1 MQIHYEF
8 SERTQKNFK
17 FDHEIDLLKI
27 PNSFE
32 ELEMALQYITEK
44 LYDWGDGSYKFEFED
59 ESCLIVE
66 LVDKDTDEIYFIT
79 YIDQKKGDF
88 NSPFFFFIM
97 QQWGTLLQKDLTFV

>member
-1 MQIHYEF
+1 MQINYEF

-17 FDHEIDLLKI
+17 FDHGINLLEI

-32 ELEMALQYITEK
+32 ELEAALQYIAVK

-66 LVDKDTDEIYFIT
+66 LTDKDTDEIYFMT

-88 NSPFFFFIM
+88 NKSLFLFIV

>member
-8 SERTQKNFK
+8 SKRTRDNFK

-32 ELEMALQYITEK
+32 ELEAALQDITVK

-59 ESCLIVE
+59 ESCLVVE
-66 LVDKDTDEIYFIT
+66 LTDKDTDEIYFMT
-79 YIDQKKGDF
+79 YIE
-88 NSPFFFFIM
+88 
-97 QQWGTLLQKDLTFV
+97 